1 MIPLHRLTATFSLL
15 ISTLWALPH
24 QFKTVTV
31 TAGDPT
37 ETPIGYGY
45 PSASTATPTPTP
57 TPFTNQTTSET
68 APQLTT
74 TPPFSSSA
82 SSSRTRS
89 SFTGYCDYSY
99 CNSGS
104 KVCFYWAGITSW
116 DVSRGPVPG
125 EVPTII
131 GTC

>member
-15 ISTLWALPH
+15 ISPLWALPH
-24 QFKTVTV
+24 PFETVTV
-31 TAGDPT
+31 TADDPT

-45 PSASTATPTPTP
+45 PPTSSTPTL

-68 APQLTT
+68 ARLLTT
-74 TPPFSSSA
+74 TAPPLSST
-82 SSSRTRS
+82 SSSRSRS
-89 SFTGYCDYSY
+89 SFTGHCDYSF